1 MPDPNDPT
9 RYLESRFH
17 RTVESEANLTGIVT
31 TDTGIMTA
39 APYRRHE
46 ANHWVFD
53 GTGLKNG
60 DLFGEESLHERCHGG
75 ASGHETDKRSA
86 STPQNRCCWP
96 KGRIRTTAARRSCT
110 FDTPSGGAVF
120 SVGSITW
127 PASIVVSD
135 TVSTITKNVISRFLA
150 GYGKV

>member
-1 MPDPNDPT
+1 
-9 RYLESRFH
+9 
-17 RTVESEANLTGIVT
+17 V
-31 TDTGIMTA
+31 
-39 APYRRHE
+39 
-46 ANHWVFD
+46 
-53 GTGLKNG
+53 
-60 DLFGEESLHERCHGG
+60 
-75 ASGHETDKRSA
+75 
-86 STPQNRCCWP
+86 
-96 KGRIRTTAARRSCT
+96 T